1 MFLSKLCLWQ
11 SILVSTAYC
20 SFKNPYCPIIYQ
32 GEISIL
38 DKLFEILSL
47 VLLNNIPVPFIIIWV
62 PQMFAIYTHTIC
74 FILYH
79 HAFYWWKN
87 STLNPE
93 PLFDGLYSWST
104 HIWVWVASYAGYLQ
118 LGCELESDTYQVWI
132 CMDSSLIG
140 IRYTPCEL
148 GVNPAAMK
156 TQPVLTSPKI
166 W

>member
-1 MFLSKLCLWQ
+1 MFLSKLCLWP

-32 GEISIL
+32 GEISVL

-87 STLNPE
+87 STLNHF
-93 PLFDGLYSWST
+93 LMVSTLGLLIS
-104 HIWVWVASYAGYLQ
+104 
-118 LGCELESDTYQVWI
+118 ESGLLAMLDTCNLVVNSNLILTRFGFAWIQV
-132 CMDSSLIG
+132 
-140 IRYTPCEL
+140 R
-148 GVNPAAMK
+148 
-156 TQPVLTSPKI
+156 
-166 W
+166 